1 MVNILQAIA
10 LMGGRRQA
18 FGNGPG
24 LRRLGALIVG
34 ALFLSA
40 VLVPGPAS
48 AQFGWPPSKEER
60 RDRPQDAGPPRWH
73 DPAAAAPARPPAAQ
87 PYAAPGS
94 VPDPRGAV
102 ERSALPPV
110 MSGGRSGLPYELWR
124 GVTVNAFEAHIAK
137 LKLPL
142 RSDAL
147 QRLWRRILLSDT
159 PPPGGAKA
167 RERFLALRVEALYRS
182 GLVHAGADLLSK
194 ARGEAR
200 SPIISLLDAR
210 TAIAMGER
218 ERGCGVVKSAN
229 LVRQRL
235 TKVLRHKAILIAAY
249 CAASGSNRASARL
262 AAEIVREEGI
272 RDRLAISVLDAMARG
287 RRPKLRRVKRVTLL
301 GYRFLELAAA
311 ADALK
316 LVEKADGA
324 LLSVLARDED
334 GDPRV
339 RLSASEAAVRAL
351 AIKPGHLADAYRA
364 QGISP
369 ADLADPLSAQVD
381 PALKRAILFRA
392 IEAARDP
399 QRQARLMS
407 ALMQQARSAG
417 LYLPTA
423 RLLGAAMERMP
434 QRPQLAW
441 FAETGVEISL
451 ANAAYGRARSWA
463 ILGSSANGG
472 LLHWLALADIA
483 DPATGAHRGTSLV
496 QLQDLAQTGR
506 LSPQL
511 LHRLATVLDAL
522 RYNVPIPLWEAAS
535 RTPQPK
541 GGHLPATGVLSELQ
555 AAAKAKHPGRTVLL
569 AMRALGASGAEG
581 AHMIALGDTIRALT
595 AAGLEADARQLGLEA
610 LFVAWPRRA
619 RY

>member
-1 MVNILQAIA
+1 M
-10 LMGGRRQA
+10 
-18 FGNGPG
+18 
-24 LRRLGALIVG
+24 
-34 ALFLSA
+34 
-40 VLVPGPAS
+40 LVPAPIA
-48 AQFGWPPSKEER
+48 AQSGWPPSKEGQ
-60 RDRPQDAGPPRWH
+60 RDRTRDAAPPRWR
-73 DPAAAAPARPPAAQ
+73 DPAAAKPAQPPAAR
-87 PYAAPGS
+87 PYAKPGGL
-94 VPDPRGAV
+94 PDPRGAV

-124 GVTVNAFEAHIAK
+124 GVTANAFEAHIAK

-142 RSDAL
+142 QSDAL

-159 PPPGGAKA
+159 PAPGGAKA

-182 GLVHAGADLLSK
+182 GLVHASAELLSTR
-194 ARGEAR
+194 RGQAR
-200 SPIISLLDAR
+200 SPIIGLLDAR
-210 TAIAMGER
+210 SAIAIGER
-218 ERGCGVVKSAN
+218 ERGCGIVKSAN

-249 CAASGSNRASARL
+249 CAASGSNPASARL

-272 RDRLAISVLDAMARG
+272 RDRVAISVLNAMARR

-301 GYRFLELAAA
+301 GYRFLELAGA

-316 LVEKADGA
+316 LVDKADGA
-324 LLSVLARDED
+324 LLGVLARDED

-351 AIKPGHLADAYRA
+351 AIKPEHLADAYRA

-369 ADLADPLSAQVD
+369 ADLADPLSVQVD

-392 IEAARDP
+392 IEAAREP
-399 QRQARLMS
+399 QRQARMMS
-407 ALMQQARSAG
+407 ALMQQARSVG

-423 RLLGAAMERMP
+423 RLLGAAMKRMP

-441 FAETGVEISL
+441 FAETAVEISL

-463 ILGSSANGG
+463 ILGSSAGDG
-472 LLHWLALADIA
+472 RLLHWLALADIA
-483 DPATGAHRGTSLV
+483 DPAPGAHRGTSLV

-581 AHMIALGDTIRALT
+581 AHLIALGDTIRALT
-595 AAGLEADARQLGLEA
+595 AVGLEADARRLGLEA